1 MPISSKYLKIF
12 KSMQK
17 TYCTSKY
24 GKDGI
29 KDKEVQGIPS
39 CPKGRGVFYATM
51 KKRGIDYTKLII
63 STDITPI
70 IPKVFGTKKKTKK
83 AKFRLLTLIELI
95 VEHAKSHHNK
105 NHELHTQ
112 IVSELE
118 RRGYPHYETKLDVKP
133 IKEDTD
139 IEYVKLEDVIKA
151 FPPAVV
157 VEQSWCYDSE
167 TRVLTK
173 NGLKYFYELRH
184 DDDLMTLDLN
194 SEEIEWQKPVKILE
208 FDYNGSMIKIN
219 KRKTVNLL
227 VTPEHRQPLIS
238 RYGVKKIIKAKD
250 LKVHS
255 SNKFILTGKWNCSP
269 KEYFN
274 LPEYRNEWIDSWG
287 RNHKYVSIEKR
298 IPIDLWLKFIGYYI
312 SEGCT
317 ANDKRVEIR
326 QKLYTKEMFDGIKNL
341 PFNVKQFNKGLRIYS
356 KQLVQ
361 YVKQFGKAWQKFIP
375 KEFKELPRENLEILL
390 RALRLGDGSKRR
402 DTGWTHYTVS
412 RRLAEDIMEI
422 AIKSGYGVTLN
433 VKDRLGRRR
442 IYLIGIKGERINPI
456 LCKSDISEEE
466 YNGKVYSVTVP
477 NGIIMVERKGKLVF
491 SGNSGY
497 ITGRIVNDC
506 KIPKGYA
513 IDLVVTQHPDVNIVH
528 AIKTIKP
535 TWLADMI
542 HITFSNEPS
551 VANNIPIYKK
561 GFFKTSMKE
570 QSQESFGKIKPFMKF
585 ASLNVKSGQDKYE
598 FNDYTT
604 FYNSW
609 VSKYLDRGIIIQ
621 KKYNGRRF
629 SIHKQG
635 DKVQILT
642 EDTRIDRSNEM
653 PNITKEILGIKHDFV
668 LDAIMVAYDSLN
680 KEVKSARIK
689 EKDCERIPIKDTTW
703 ANEGKISKEQELSMT
718 FHVHDVL
725 YFDGQAMNEKGY
737 SDRLFEINFI
747 VPNRLQF
754 LSIAYWELVKTPID
768 LTHTMNR
775 IIKENDSDGII
786 AKVADSKYNIKTGKE
801 NRAQEWSRFNF
812 SNTLKEELSNFKFTT
827 CSYHNE
833 KWCPLEEL
841 SNALKD
847 NKSTNLPVTCKLAN
861 IYKCYYIKNCFYEDG
876 KNESTEKT

>member
-1 MPISSKYLKIF
+1 MPISKRYLKIF

-17 TYCTSKY
+17 TYCTSEY

-29 KDKEVQGIPS
+29 KDKNVQGISS
-39 CPKGRGVFYATM
+39 CPKGRQVFYATM
-51 KKRGIDYTKLII
+51 KDRGIDYTKLII

-105 NHELHTQ
+105 DNKLHTQ

-139 IEYVKLEDVIKA
+139 IEYVNLEDVIKA

-157 VEQSWCYDSE
+157 VEQSW
-167 TRVLTK
+167 
-173 NGLKYFYELRH
+173 NGF
-184 DDDLMTLDLN
+184 
-194 SEEIEWQKPVKILE
+194 
-208 FDYNGSMIKIN
+208 
-219 KRKTVNLL
+219 
-227 VTPEHRQPLIS
+227 
-238 RYGVKKIIKAKD
+238 
-250 LKVHS
+250 
-255 SNKFILTGKWNCSP
+255 
-269 KEYFN
+269 
-274 LPEYRNEWIDSWG
+274 
-287 RNHKYVSIEKR
+287 
-298 IPIDLWLKFIGYYI
+298 
-312 SEGCT
+312 
-317 ANDKRVEIR
+317 
-326 QKLYTKEMFDGIKNL
+326 
-341 PFNVKQFNKGLRIYS
+341 
-356 KQLVQ
+356 
-361 YVKQFGKAWQKFIP
+361 
-375 KEFKELPRENLEILL
+375 
-390 RALRLGDGSKRR
+390 
-402 DTGWTHYTVS
+402 
-412 RRLAEDIMEI
+412 
-422 AIKSGYGVTLN
+422 
-433 VKDRLGRRR
+433 
-442 IYLIGIKGERINPI
+442 
-456 LCKSDISEEE
+456 
-466 YNGKVYSVTVP
+466 
-477 NGIIMVERKGKLVF
+477 
-491 SGNSGY
+491 

-570 QSQESFGKIKPFMKF
+570 QSKESFGKIKPFMKF

-642 EDTRIDRSNEM
+642 EDTRIDRSSEM
-653 PNITKEILGIKHDFV
+653 PNITKELLEIKHDFV

-680 KEVKSARIK
+680 KEVKSATIK
-689 EKDCERIPIKDTTW
+689 ERDCEKIPIKDTAW

-737 SDRLFEINFI
+737 SDRLFELNYII
-747 VPNRLQF
+747 PTRAQF

-768 LTHTMNR
+768 LTHAMNR

-847 NKSTNLPVTCKLAN
+847 NKSVNLPVTCKLAN

-876 KNESTEKT
+876 KNENTKKT